1 MTILLDTGT
10 GNKKRLILAQ
20 QYQQELCTALLG
32 LHAFTRCDRTSAFKG
47 IGKVKPIKT
56 LQRSPQFQSSLA
68 QIGDSW
74 QISEDLFL
82 QMEAFTCLLYGGKEV
97 SCVNDLR
104 YNKIRGKCCSTGE
117 TFDASKNIDLH
128 VGVLPPCRNCLRE
141 HLKRI
146 NYQVGI
152 WKRAHIAK
160 PVYPEPTHDNGWQCV
175 DGMIEPKWVSG
186 DFIPEQL
193 ADV

>member
-1 MTILLDTGT
+1 MTILFDTGT
-10 GNKKRLILAQ
+10 GNKKRLIDITKLAQ

-32 LHAFTRCDRTSAFKG
+32 LHAFTRCDTTSAFKG
-47 IGKVKPIKT
+47 AGKVKPIKT
-56 LQRSPQFQSSLA
+56 LQKSPQFQSALA

-82 QMEAFTCLLYGGKEV
+82 QMEAFTCLLYVGKEV
-97 SCVNDLR
+97 SCVNGLR
-104 YNKIRGKCCSTGE
+104 YKIRGKCCSTGE
-117 TFDASKNIDLH
+117 TFDASKNIDL
-128 VGVLPPCRNCLRE
+128 GVLPLCRNYLRE
-141 HLKRI
+141 HLKRL

-175 DGMIEPKWVSG
+175 DGMIEP
-186 DFIPEQL
+186 
-193 ADV
+193 